1 MVACDQPFDE
11 VEKPEFMA
19 TMSYGRSPAKFTL
32 PKRDGVRRRVMK
44 LGEEAVEETKAM
56 FSVRSSLILTSTL
69 SYMFLCRPWKAK
81 SVSLDAWTS
90 TNCYAFL
97 AIVAHYITNDG
108 QCGEF
113 SIHIHVHIAHIISR
127 RATY

>member
-1 MVACDQPFDE
+1 
-11 VEKPEFMA
+11 
-19 TMSYGRSPAKFTL
+19 
-32 PKRDGVRRRVMK
+32 MK

-56 FSVRSSLILTSTL
+56 FSIRSSLILLILTSTL
-69 SYMFLCRPWKAK
+69 SYVYVPLQALESKI
-81 SVSLDAWTS
+81 SLSLDAWTS

-97 AIVAHYITNDG
+97 AIVAHYITNNG

-113 SIHIHVHIAHIISR
+113 SIHIHVHIAHIFSR